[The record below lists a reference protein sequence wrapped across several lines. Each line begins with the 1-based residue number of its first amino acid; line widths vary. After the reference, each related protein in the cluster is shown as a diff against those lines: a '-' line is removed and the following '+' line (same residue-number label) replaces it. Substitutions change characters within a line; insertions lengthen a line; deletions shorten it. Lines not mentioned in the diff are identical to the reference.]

1 MYSWL
6 AWFSWTRF
14 KISRII
20 KKLAVMQRARAH
32 TQQSDEVIQKERAL
46 YHKLAEIYARLER
59 KKNFPFSRE
68 AKLAC
73 YRAASMI
80 DDSTAQYLLGST
92 LLDEAK
98 IRSGW
103 ETVGVFSSQSNQR
116 SLQQLYEEAH
126 AYLSAAE
133 KLGHI
138 QAKRLRGLCYI
149 NGWGVAEDKKAG
161 FDLVMSSIQQEGS
174 WAKVPQIF
182 AAIGLNKPEFFTAL
196 TEYRQK

>member
-1 MYSWL
+1 MF

-14 KISRII
+14 KINRFI
-20 KKLAVMQRARAH
+20 KKLASLQRQRMH
-32 TQQSDEVIQKERAL
+32 TQQPDEVIQKERAL
-46 YHKLAEIYARLER
+46 YHKLAAIYARLER
-59 KKNFPFSRE
+59 KKKFPFSRE

-80 DDSTAQYLLGST
+80 DDVKAQYLLGST

-98 IRSGW
+98 VRAGW
-103 ETVGVFSSQSNQR
+103 EAGSVFSSQSNQR
-116 SLQQLYEEAH
+116 TLQQLYEEAH
-126 AYLSAAE
+126 AYLLAAE

-161 FDLVMSSIQQEGS
+161 FDLVMSSIQQENS
-174 WAKVPQIF
+174 WDKVPQIF
-182 AAIGLNKPEFFTAL
+182 AAMGLNKPEFFTAL
-196 TEYRQK
+196 TEYRQKK